1 MSWLEALRKLEGEDN
16 NLGLSI
22 DSSNFVSSEIR
33 LSNLKKGST
42 PRKEVRAEK
51 LKENLVFG

>member
-16 NLGLSI
+16 HLGLSI
-22 DSSNFVSSEIR
+22 DSNNFVSSEIR

-42 PRKEVRAEK
+42 LRREVRAEK
-51 LKENLVFG
+51 LKENRVFG

>member
-22 DSSNFVSSEIR
+22 DSNNFVSSYMR
-33 LSNLKKGST
+33 LKIFKKGST
-42 PRKEVRAEK
+42 LRREVRAEK
-51 LKENLVFG
+51 LKENRVFG

>member
-16 NLGLSI
+16 HLGLSI
-22 DSSNFVSSEIR
+22 DSNNFVSSAIR

-42 PRKEVRAEK
+42 LRREVRAEK
-51 LKENLVFG
+51 LKENQVFG

>member
-22 DSSNFVSSEIR
+22 DSNNFVSSEIR

-42 PRKEVRAEK
+42 PTKEVRAEK
-51 LKENLVFG
+51 LKENRVFG